1 MNSNPPKFNPQKP
14 MFIEKLRVLTN
25 NDVILKMSFS
35 FSSLNYKQKS
45 LVAEI
50 VFLFVIG
57 VVSPFAVGLQTWSW
71 ISFTFSYVFLT
82 VLGLP
87 VIMLFYRVYLPYT
100 VGRDRYF
107 LAALLF
113 PCYILLYELSN
124 RLTMVVTIAMPFI
137 PKGYRD
143 GLKYAQPLNFSKV
156 FFNEYFGYTILVLL
170 SVTSLYVL
178 KLLFKNRHNLF
189 VLENEKLKMELNHLK
204 AQVQPH
210 FFFNTLNNMYALS
223 IAGSPKTPAMIAD
236 LSGIMRYVLYN
247 AEQDKVPLQQEVD
260 FIKSYIELEN
270 LRHNSKESIEF
281 SVQGDISNVVIEPLI
296 FLPLIENTF
305 KHSLQKDLP
314 DKWVKL
320 VLTVDEEELIFQTSN
335 PKNADGAVA
344 GLEGGIGLKNVKKR
358 LDLLYP
364 GRHQLNIHEEG
375 NVFTATL
382 VIKYNKA

>member
-1 MNSNPPKFNPQKP
+1 MNSNPINFNLQKP
-14 MFIEKLRVLTN
+14 MFIEKLSVLTN

-45 LVAEI
+45 LIAEV
-50 VFLFVIG
+50 VFLFIIG
-57 VVSPFAVGLQTWSW
+57 VVSPFAVGLQQFSW
-71 ISFTFSYVFLT
+71 ISYTFSYVFLS

-87 VIMLFYRVYLPYT
+87 VFMLFYRVYLPYT
-100 VGRDRYF
+100 IGKKRYI
-107 LAALLF
+107 LAGIFF
-113 PCYILLYELSN
+113 PVYILLYELSA
-124 RLTMVVTIAMPFI
+124 RLGFAVVIAMPFV
-137 PKGYRD
+137 PLGYRN
-143 GLKYAQPLNFSKV
+143 GLAYAKPLSFTRV
-156 FFNEYFGYTILVLL
+156 FFNEDFGYTILVLL

-189 VLENEKLKMELNHLK
+189 MLENEKLKMELGHLK

-223 IAGSPKTPAMIAD
+223 VAGSPKTPAMIAD

-281 SVQGDISNVVIEPLI
+281 SVQGDISNVFIEPLI

-305 KHSLQKDLP
+305 KHSLQKDFR

-320 VLTVDEEELIFQTSN
+320 VLTVDDEELIFQTSN
-335 PKNADGAVA
+335 PKKADDSVA
-344 GLEGGIGLKNVKKR
+344 GPEGGIGLKNVKKR

-364 GRHQLNIHEEG
+364 GLHQLNIHEEE
-375 NVFTATL
+375 NIFTVTL
-382 VIKYNKA
+382 AIKFKQA

>member
-1 MNSNPPKFNPQKP
+1 
-14 MFIEKLRVLTN
+14 MFIEKLSGLTN
-25 NDVILKMSFS
+25 NDVILKMSVI

-45 LVAEI
+45 LIAEV

-71 ISFTFSYVFLT
+71 ISYTFSYVFLT
-82 VLGLP
+82 ILGLP

-100 VGRDRYF
+100 IGKDRYF

-113 PCYILLYELSN
+113 ACYILLYELSN
-124 RLTMVVTIAMPFI
+124 RITMVVTIAMPFI

-143 GLKYAQPLNFSKV
+143 GLRYAQPLNFSKV
-156 FFNEYFGYTILVLL
+156 FFNEDIGYTILVLL
-170 SVTSLYVL
+170 AATSLYIL

-223 IAGSPKTPAMIAD
+223 IAGSPKTSAMIAD

-281 SVQGDISNVVIEPLI
+281 SVQGDISNVFIEPLI

-305 KHSLQKDLP
+305 KHSLQKDTP

-320 VLTVDEEELIFQTSN
+320 VLTVDDEEFIFQTSN
-335 PKNADGAVA
+335 PKNTHEGPSQA
-344 GLEGGIGLKNVKKR
+344 EGGIGLKNVRKR
-358 LDLLYP
+358 LNLLYP
-364 GRHQLNIHEEG
+364 GRHQLNIYDEET
-375 NVFTATL
+375 VFTVTL
-382 VIKYNKA
+382 MIKYQKE

>member
-1 MNSNPPKFNPQKP
+1 
-14 MFIEKLRVLTN
+14 MFIEKLSGLTN
-25 NDVILKMSFS
+25 NDVILKMPFS

-45 LVAEI
+45 LIAEV
-50 VFLFVIG
+50 VFLFIIG
-57 VVSPFAVGLQTWSW
+57 VVSPFAVGLQQFSW
-71 ISFTFSYVFLT
+71 ISYTFSYVFIT

-100 VGRDRYF
+100 FGKKRYI
-107 LAALLF
+107 LAGIFF
-113 PCYILLYELSN
+113 PVYILLYELSA
-124 RLTMVVTIAMPFI
+124 RLGFAVVIAMPFV
-137 PKGYRD
+137 PLGYRN
-143 GLKYAQPLNFSKV
+143 GLAYAKPLNFTRV
-156 FFNEYFGYTILVLL
+156 FFNEDFGYTILALL

-223 IAGSPKTPAMIAD
+223 VAGSPKTPAMIAD

-270 LRHNSKESIEF
+270 LRHNNKESIEF
-281 SVQGDISNVVIEPLI
+281 SIQGDISNVFIEPLI

-305 KHSLQKDLP
+305 KHSLQKDMP

-320 VLTVDEEELIFQTSN
+320 VLTVDDEEIVFQTAN
-335 PKNADGAVA
+335 PAITSTPVAV
-344 GLEGGIGLKNVKKR
+344 LEGGIGLKNVKKR

-364 GRHQLNIHEEG
+364 GWHQLNIHDEE
-375 NVFTATL
+375 NVFTVTL
-382 VIKYNKA
+382 AIKYKQA

>member
-1 MNSNPPKFNPQKP
+1 MNINAIKFNPQKAL
-14 MFIEKLRVLTN
+14 FIEKLSGLTN

-35 FSSLNYKQKS
+35 FSLLSYKQKS
-45 LVAEI
+45 LVAEV

-100 VGRDRYF
+100 VGKNRYA
-107 LAALLF
+107 LAGVLF
-113 PCYILLYELSN
+113 PVYILLYELST
-124 RLTMVVTIAMPFI
+124 RLAFVVVIAMPFV
-137 PKGYRD
+137 PLGYRN
-143 GLKYAQPLNFSKV
+143 GLAYAKPLNFTRV
-156 FFNEYFGYTILVLL
+156 FFNEDFGYTIMVLL

-223 IAGSPKTPAMIAD
+223 VVGSPKTPAMIAD

-247 AEQDKVPLQQEVD
+247 AEQDKVPLRQEVD
-260 FIKSYIELEN
+260 FIRSYIELEN
-270 LRHNSKESIEF
+270 LRHSGKESIEF
-281 SVQGDISNVVIEPLI
+281 SVQGNISNVFIEPLI

-305 KHSLQKDLP
+305 KHSLQKDLL

-320 VLTVDEEELIFQTSN
+320 ILTVDEEELIFQTSN
-335 PKNADGAVA
+335 PKNAGDAVA
-344 GLEGGIGLKNVKKR
+344 DPGGGIGLKNVKKR
-358 LDLLYP
+358 LELLYP
-364 GRHQLNIHEEG
+364 GRHQLNIYEEG
-375 NVFTATL
+375 NIFTVTL
-382 VIKYNKA
+382 AIKFKQA

>member
-1 MNSNPPKFNPQKP
+1 
-14 MFIEKLRVLTN
+14 VLTN

-45 LVAEI
+45 LIAEV

-57 VVSPFAVGLQTWSW
+57 VVSPFAVGLQSWSW
-71 ISFTFSYVFLT
+71 ISYTFSYVFLS

-87 VIMLFYRVYLPYT
+87 VIILFYRAYLPYT
-100 VGRDRYF
+100 VGEKRYL
-107 LAALLF
+107 LAAVLF
-113 PCYILLYELSN
+113 PVYILLYELST
-124 RLTMVVTIAMPFI
+124 RLAFVVVIAMPFV
-137 PKGYRD
+137 PKGYRN
-143 GLKYAQPLNFSKV
+143 GLDYAKPMNFTRV
-156 FFNEYFGYTILVLL
+156 FFNEDFGYTIMVLL

-189 VLENEKLKMELNHLK
+189 VLENEKLKMELSHLK

-223 IAGSPKTPAMIAD
+223 VAGSPKTPAMIAD

-260 FIKSYIELEN
+260 FIISYIELEN

-281 SVQGDISNVVIEPLI
+281 SVQGDISNIFIEPLI

-305 KHSLQKDLP
+305 KHSLQKDVLN
-314 DKWVKL
+314 KWVKL
-320 VLTVDEEELIFQTSN
+320 VLTIDDEELVFQTSN
-335 PKNADGAVA
+335 PKNTDEVVSNP
-344 GLEGGIGLKNVKKR
+344 EGGIGLKNVKKR

-364 GRHQLNIHEEG
+364 GRHQLNIHEEE
-375 NVFTATL
+375 NIFTVTL
-382 VIKYNKA
+382 AIKYKQV

>member
-1 MNSNPPKFNPQKP
+1 MNSSSIKFNPQKAL
-14 MFIEKLRVLTN
+14 FIEKLSVLPN
-25 NDVILKMSFS
+25 NGVILKMSFS

-45 LVAEI
+45 LVAEV
-50 VFLFVIG
+50 VFLFVTA

-71 ISFTFSYVFLT
+71 ISYTFSYVFLSI
-82 VLGLP
+82 LGLP
-87 VIMLFYRVYLPYT
+87 VIMLFYRVYLPQT
-100 VGRDRYF
+100 VGKNRYF
-107 LAALLF
+107 LAVLLF

-124 RLTMVVTIAMPFI
+124 RLTMVVTIGMPFI

-143 GLKYAQPLNFSKV
+143 GLSYAQPLKFSKI
-156 FFNEYFGYTILVLL
+156 FFNEYFGYTIMALL
-170 SVTSLYVL
+170 SATSLCVL

-189 VLENEKLKMELNHLK
+189 MLENEKLKMELDHLK

-223 IAGSPKTPAMIAD
+223 VAGSPKTPAMIAD

-281 SVQGDISNVVIEPLI
+281 SLQGDISNVFIEPLI
-296 FLPLIENTF
+296 FLPIIENTF
-305 KHSLQKDLP
+305 KHSLQKDLA

-364 GRHQLNIHEEG
+364 GRHQLNIHEEE
-375 NVFTATL
+375 NVFTVTL
-382 VIKYNKA
+382 VIKYKQV

>member
-1 MNSNPPKFNPQKP
+1 MP
-14 MFIEKLRVLTN
+14 
-25 NDVILKMSFS
+25 FS

-45 LVAEI
+45 LVAEV
-50 VFLFVIG
+50 VFLFIIG
-57 VVSPFAVGLQTWSW
+57 VVSPFAVGLQQFSW
-71 ISFTFSYVFLT
+71 ISYTFSYVFIT

-100 VGRDRYF
+100 FGKKRYI
-107 LAALLF
+107 LAGIFF
-113 PCYILLYELSN
+113 PVYILLYELSA
-124 RLTMVVTIAMPFI
+124 RLGFAVVIAMPFV
-137 PKGYRD
+137 PLGYRN
-143 GLKYAQPLNFSKV
+143 GLAYAKPLNFTRV
-156 FFNEYFGYTILVLL
+156 FFNEDFGYTILALL

-270 LRHNSKESIEF
+270 LRHNNKESIEF
-281 SVQGDISNVVIEPLI
+281 SIQGDISNVFIEPLI

-305 KHSLQKDLP
+305 KHSLQKDMP

-320 VLTVDEEELIFQTSN
+320 VLTVDDEEIVFQTAN
-335 PKNADGAVA
+335 PAITSTPVAV
-344 GLEGGIGLKNVKKR
+344 LEGGIGLKNVKKR

-364 GRHQLNIHEEG
+364 GWHQLNIHDEE
-375 NVFTATL
+375 NVFTVTL
-382 VIKYNKA
+382 AIKYKQA